1 MDKDRQ
7 HFIEQEKQISNTYMS
22 ANGENEEKK
31 NYFPFKTRYPNQSFL
46 ETELFCLSPNPKPI
60 TLPSV
65 INLYCITPKKII
77 IWGILGFVGYKIYK
91 KIKK

>member
-31 NYFPFKTRYPNQSFL
+31 NYFPFKTRYTNQSFFRNRII
-46 ETELFCLSPNPKPI
+46 LFKP
-60 TLPSV
+60 
-65 INLYCITPKKII
+65 
-77 IWGILGFVGYKIYK
+77 
-91 KIKK
+91 